1 MILDDFNEKIVQ
13 WAKEREIDKKGTVQ
27 GQSIKTIEEIS
38 ELIKGLCKGKK
49 DLIADAVGDVY
60 ITLILG
66 DMLQEKIDF
75 GEILADEKEIISAW
89 DKPHPKLSDND
100 KTLFITAQLARS
112 ITTIASLKKPY
123 DIAVI
128 SNIMNYLFIICHEN
142 NISFYDCIESA
153 YNEIK
158 DRKGKVIDGRFV
170 KESDFIC

>member
-1 MILDDFNEKIVQ
+1 MIVDDFNEKIVQ

-100 KTLFITAQLARS
+100 KTPHNLQEASQL
-112 ITTIASLKKPY
+112 
-123 DIAVI
+123 
-128 SNIMNYLFIICHEN
+128 
-142 NISFYDCIESA
+142 
-153 YNEIK
+153 
-158 DRKGKVIDGRFV
+158 
-170 KESDFIC
+170 